1 MNVSLSIW
9 AIICVQLIVVGGN
22 ILIARL
28 NRRLESAVRS
38 QRCTRDLI
46 HFLIDHLADTNSESR
61 AELSEFC
68 RTEFRP
74 KVDVMIQDI
83 DSQIKGQSKGD
94 AYKLVRQRFDI
105 SWDEASQFVREWK
118 TLSADEKRLRCED
131 VMWTKL
137 LKERTLAQPLSAS

>member
-1 MNVSLSIW
+1 MNATPWILALVGAQL
-9 AIICVQLIVVGGN
+9 AIVGGS
-22 ILIARL
+22 ILIGRL
-28 NRRLESAVRS
+28 NRRLECAVRS

-46 HFLIDHLADTNSESR
+46 HFLIGHLADTNSGQI

-68 RTEFRP
+68 RTEFRT

-83 DSQIKGQSKGD
+83 DSRIKGQSKSD
-94 AYKLVRQRFDI
+94 AYKLVRQHFDVA
-105 SWDEASQFVREWK
+105 WDEAGQIAREWK